1 MHMYGLWAPD
11 AGDRAEKIYA
21 IICATCTPSLLLS
34 YVPCSFRFQQN
45 NVVRGRRPNR
55 YASGDTLLSYE
66 AARFGI
72 VVLRESVCL
81 PLVLHMKAEVIN
93 IIRPSIFHSIT
104 SLGLGWDSGSRELES
119 MVRQKSAHRQLLAC
133 IICGDAAAHS
143 CIELLFWGPKTV
155 SFLHALGDKFSY
167 SIAPNVRTQYKRL

>member
-1 MHMYGLWAPD
+1 MYGLGALD

-66 AARFGI
+66 AAQYRRFAR
-72 VVLRESVCL
+72 VS
-81 PLVLHMKAEVIN
+81 
-93 IIRPSIFHSIT
+93 
-104 SLGLGWDSGSRELES
+104 
-119 MVRQKSAHRQLLAC
+119 LLAV
-133 IICGDAAAHS
+133 GVAHEGRGNKYYPP
-143 CIELLFWGPKTV
+143 IDFPLDHLLGSW
-155 SFLHALGDKFSY
+155 LGF
-167 SIAPNVRTQYKRL
+167 RL